1 MGAGISINVAPAL
14 AQNIASFRVRS
25 CTRQHRFTG
34 DTFEQ
39 ARNERIR
46 TAMTQLG
53 GIAGTGQKAN
63 VSGSGEGIVTPL
75 RNRRLTG
82 ELYERDPKIVALIGK
97 LEVLP
102 RDKLIARAE
111 ITKRS
116 DPGYIPSECLVY
128 FIRAS
133 RRDNNEA
140 WFERLYRILIG
151 RVLRSL
157 PKAESSDGKTESLT
171 RGVVRDKVFGRFIE
185 LLSADRADYVDKL
198 DYFEVRFDGALA
210 SLRRDAQ
217 EKAWRDENRSQPLQ
231 YDEESGELAPEVEP
245 AAGAHDPFAASDFD
259 DPAYRSR
266 LDAAIEALPMEQS
279 RIVHMLRQ
287 GFPIDSKEPDV
298 MTIAKALARSEKT
311 VRTYRDKAFAVLRA
325 AMADGDEQ

>member
-1 MGAGISINVAPAL
+1 MV
-14 AQNIASFRVRS
+14 V
-25 CTRQHRFTG
+25 
-34 DTFEQ
+34 
-39 ARNERIR
+39 
-46 TAMTQLG
+46 
-53 GIAGTGQKAN
+53 
-63 VSGSGEGIVTPL
+63 PL
-75 RNRRLTG
+75 RKRRLSG
-82 ELYERDPKIVALIGK
+82 ELYGRDPKIEALIAE
-97 LEVLP
+97 LAVLP
-102 RDKLIARAE
+102 RDELIARAE

-157 PKAESSDGKTESLT
+157 PKAESSDGRTESLT
-171 RGVVRDKVFGRFIE
+171 RGVVRDQVFSRFVE

-217 EKAWRDENRSQPLQ
+217 EKAWRDENRSQPLV
-231 YDEESGELAPEVEP
+231 YDEESGELSPEVEA
-245 AAGAHDPFAASDFD
+245 AAGTYDPFAASDFD

-266 LDAAIEALPMEQS
+266 LDGAIEALPIEQS
-279 RIVHMLRQ
+279 RIIHMLRQ

-298 MTIAKALARSEKT
+298 MTIAKALGRSEKT
-311 VRTYRDKAFAVLRA
+311 IRTYRDKAFATLRA
-325 AMADGDEQ
+325 AMTDGDEW

>member
-1 MGAGISINVAPAL
+1 MKQLEGAVDTGQEADAHRAGEAIVAP
-14 AQNIASFRVRS
+14 
-25 CTRQHRFTG
+25 
-34 DTFEQ
+34 
-39 ARNERIR
+39 
-46 TAMTQLG
+46 
-53 GIAGTGQKAN
+53 
-63 VSGSGEGIVTPL
+63 L
-75 RNRRLTG
+75 RKRRLSG
-82 ELYERDPKIVALIGK
+82 ELYGRDPKIEALIAE
-97 LEVLP
+97 LAVLS
-102 RDKLIARAE
+102 RDELIARAE
-111 ITKRS
+111 IAKRS

-157 PKAESSDGKTESLT
+157 PKAESSDGRSESLT
-171 RGVVRDKVFGRFIE
+171 RGVVRDKVFSRFVE

-217 EKAWRDENRSQPLQ
+217 EKAWRDENRSQPLE
-231 YDEESGELAPEVEP
+231 YDEESGELSPEVEA
-245 AAGAHDPFAASDFD
+245 AAGVHDPFAASDFD

-266 LDAAIEALPMEQS
+266 LDAAIEALPIEQS
-279 RIVHMLRQ
+279 RIIHMLRQ

-298 MTIAKALARSEKT
+298 MTIAKALGRSEKT
-311 VRTYRDKAFAVLRA
+311 VRTYRDKAFATLRA
-325 AMADGDEQ
+325 AMADGDER